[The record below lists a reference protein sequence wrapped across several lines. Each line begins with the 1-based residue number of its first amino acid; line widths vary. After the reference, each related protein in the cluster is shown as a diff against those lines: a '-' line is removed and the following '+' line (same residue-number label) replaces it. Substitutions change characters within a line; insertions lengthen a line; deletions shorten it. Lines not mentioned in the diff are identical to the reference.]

1 LPALTSSQAASHSQL
16 AGLLQ
21 SQGWSPWIC
30 QKAALAL

>member
-1 LPALTSSQAASHSQL
+1 VLTSGQAASRTRL

-30 QKAALAL
+30 QKAALAAI